1 MKIGLFFGSFNPI
14 HIGHLALAN
23 YFVEFTDI
31 DKIWFVV
38 SPQNPLKE
46 RNTLLNDYIRLEMV
60 RIAIDNYPKKYAAS
74 NIEFNMP
81 KPSYTIDTLTYLKE
95 KYPDYEFVLLM
106 GSDNLK
112 TLHKWKNYTQI
123 ISQFKIYVYPRP
135 NINIDDIKIDAD
147 YKIFD
152 APQMDISSSFIRNA
166 IKEGKEI
173 QFFLPE
179 IISKYIE
186 NNNLYKK

>member
-31 DKIWFVV
+31 DKIWFIV

-46 RNTLLNDYIRLEMV
+46 RKSLLNDYLRLEMV
-60 RIAIDNYPKKYAAS
+60 RIAIYNYPKKYFVS

-81 KPSYTIDTLTYLKE
+81 KPSYTIDTLSYLKE
-95 KYPDYEFVLLM
+95 KYPNNEFVLLM

-112 TLHKWKNYTQI
+112 TLHKWKNYKEI
-123 ISQFKIYVYPRP
+123 ISHHKIYVYPRP

-147 YKIFD
+147 YEIFD
-152 APQMDISSSFIRNA
+152 APQMDISSSFIRKA
-166 IKEGKEI
+166 IKDGKEI